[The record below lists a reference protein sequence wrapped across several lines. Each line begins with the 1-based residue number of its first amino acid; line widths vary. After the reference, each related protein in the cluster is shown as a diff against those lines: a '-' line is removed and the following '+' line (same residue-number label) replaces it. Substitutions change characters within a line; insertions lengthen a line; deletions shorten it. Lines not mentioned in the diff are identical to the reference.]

1 MRLGAFAIVLILL
14 SPSKKRRVSPQY
26 CSDQADLT
34 PLAPLPYL
42 GEGLGER
49 LTELWVSPLL
59 RLPSA
64 NLLYKGFHDRNW
76 MSIFTLQS
84 VQKDF
89 GIKEILKDGSFSL
102 DATDKVGLIGTN
114 GSGKS
119 TLLKMIAG
127 LEPIDE
133 GQLLV
138 NSGARIVYLPQQP
151 DLDEN
156 HTVLEQVFAD
166 SGEQM
171 TLVREYEEL
180 SSKLA
185 HHPEDSQLMARFS
198 SVMQR
203 MEATGAWELET
214 KAKIILTKL
223 GIEDFEARI
232 GNLSGGYRKRIAL
245 AAALLSEPDVLLMDE
260 PTNHLDAMSVEW
272 LQEYLNRYR
281 GAILLITHDRYFLDR
296 VTNRIIEI
304 DRGDLYTYSG
314 NYSYYL
320 EKKALAEEAAVS
332 SQRKHQGVL
341 RRELEWLKRG
351 PKARSTKQKARIGR
365 VHDMQA
371 TEFKQV
377 QGKVDIST
385 PGRRIGKK
393 VIELENVSKAYGER
407 LSDGLRQR
415 TLIKNFTYEFSSDDR
430 VGIIGGNGAGK
441 STLMDIIT
449 GRVQPDSGKV
459 EIGSTIH
466 IGYFDQHSDELL
478 EALNENHRVID
489 YLKEVAE
496 FVKTADGTLITAS
509 QMLERFLFPGNQQY
523 APISKLSGGEK
534 RRLFLLRVLMSAPN
548 VLILDE
554 PTNDLDVQTLS
565 VLEEYLEDFNGCV
578 IAVSHDRY
586 FLDRTV
592 DKIFAF
598 ESEGNLRQYP
608 GNYSLYIDYK
618 QAEEAEAAQQ
628 SANSPAKKAEPKVE
642 KSAQQAS
649 TNGKSRR
656 LSNWEKKEFE
666 KLEGKIAQL
675 EAEKADVE
683 KALYNAAP
691 GSATKV
697 QELYK
702 QVEVLTQAIE
712 AATERWMELAELE
725 S

>member
-1 MRLGAFAIVLILL
+1 
-14 SPSKKRRVSPQY
+14 
-26 CSDQADLT
+26 
-34 PLAPLPYL
+34 
-42 GEGLGER
+42 
-49 LTELWVSPLL
+49 
-59 RLPSA
+59 
-64 NLLYKGFHDRNW
+64 

-84 VQKDF
+84 VKKDF
-89 GIKEILKDGSFSL
+89 GIKEILKDASFSL

-127 LEPIDE
+127 LEPIDG

-138 NSGARIVYLPQQP
+138 NPGARIVYLPQQP

-156 HTVLEQVFAD
+156 RTVLEQVFAD

-171 TLVREYEEL
+171 SLVREYEEL
-180 SSKLA
+180 SHKLA
-185 HHPEDSQLMARFS
+185 HTPDNRQLLARLS
-198 SVMQR
+198 AITQR
-203 MEATGAWELET
+203 MEVTGAWELET

-223 GIEDFEARI
+223 GIEDFDNRI

-272 LQEYLNRYR
+272 LQSYLNGFR
-281 GAILLITHDRYFLDR
+281 GALLLITHDRYFLDR

-304 DRGDLYTYSG
+304 DRGDLYSYSG

-320 EKKALAEEAAVS
+320 EKKALAEEAAA
-332 SQRKHQGVL
+332 SQERKHQGVL

-351 PKARSTKQKARIGR
+351 PKARSTKQKARIDRIG
-365 VHDMQA
+365 DMQA
-371 TEFKQV
+371 KEFKQA
-377 QGKVDIST
+377 QGKVEIST

-393 VIELENVSKAYGER
+393 VIELENVSKAY
-407 LSDGLRQR
+407 DGR
-415 TLIKNFTYEFSSDDR
+415 TLIKNFTYEFSPDDR

-449 GRVQPDSGKV
+449 ERVQPDSGKV
-459 EIGSTIH
+459 KTGGTIH
-466 IGYFDQHSDELL
+466 IGYFDQHSEDLL
-478 EALNENHRVID
+478 DALNENQRVID

-496 FVKTADGTLITAS
+496 YVKTADGTLITAS

-554 PTNDLDVQTLS
+554 PTNDLDVNTLS
-565 VLEEYLEDFNGCV
+565 LLEEYLEDFNGCA

-592 DKIFAF
+592 EKIFAF
-598 ESEGNLRQYP
+598 ESEGNIRQYP
-608 GNYSLYIDYK
+608 GNYSVYLDYK
-618 QAEEAEAAQQ
+618 QVEEAEAAQQ
-628 SANSPAKKAEPKVE
+628 QANQNRKKAELPKAE
-642 KSAQQAS
+642 KPEKLSS
-649 TNGKSRR
+649 RNGQSRR
-656 LSNWEKKEFE
+656 LSNWEKREFE
-666 KLEGKIAQL
+666 ELEGKIAQL
-675 EAEKADVE
+675 EAEKAEAE
-683 KALYNAAP
+683 KALYNAPA
-691 GSATKV
+691 GGATQV
-697 QELYK
+697 QQLYEE
-702 QVEVLTQAIE
+702 VETLTQAID
-712 AATERWMELAELE
+712 AATARWLELAEID

>member
-1 MRLGAFAIVLILL
+1 
-14 SPSKKRRVSPQY
+14 
-26 CSDQADLT
+26 
-34 PLAPLPYL
+34 
-42 GEGLGER
+42 
-49 LTELWVSPLL
+49 
-59 RLPSA
+59 
-64 NLLYKGFHDRNW
+64 

-84 VQKDF
+84 VKKDF
-89 GIKEILKDGSFSL
+89 GIKEILNDASFSL

-127 LEPIDE
+127 LEPIDG
-133 GQLLV
+133 GQLIV
-138 NSGARIVYLPQQP
+138 NPGARIVYLPQQP

-171 TLVREYEEL
+171 ALVREYEEL
-180 SSKLA
+180 SHKLA
-185 HHPEDSQLMARFS
+185 HNSDDRQLLARLS
-198 SVMQR
+198 KVSQR
-203 MEATGAWELET
+203 MEVTGAWELET

-223 GIEDFEARI
+223 GIEDFDARI

-245 AAALLSEPDVLLMDE
+245 AAALLSEPEVLLMDE

-272 LQEYLNRYR
+272 LQTYLNGFR
-281 GAILLITHDRYFLDR
+281 GALLLITHDRYFLDR

-304 DRGDLYTYSG
+304 DQGELYSYSG

-320 EKKALAEEAAVS
+320 EKKALAEEVAVS

-351 PKARSTKQKARIGR
+351 PKARSTKQKARIDR
-365 VHDMQA
+365 IHDMQA
-371 TEFKQV
+371 KEFKQV
-377 QGKVDIST
+377 QGKVEIST

-393 VIELENVSKAYGER
+393 VIELENVSKTYG
-407 LSDGLRQR
+407 DR
-415 TLIKNFTYEFSSDDR
+415 TLIKNFTYEFSPDDR

-449 GRVQPDSGKV
+449 ERVQPDSGKV
-459 EIGSTIH
+459 EIGATVH
-466 IGYFDQHSDELL
+466 IGYFDQHSEHLL
-478 EALNENHRVID
+478 DALNENQRVID

-496 FVKTADGTLITAS
+496 YVQTADGTLITAS

-548 VLILDE
+548 LLILDE
-554 PTNDLDVQTLS
+554 PTNDLDVKTLS

-592 DKIFAF
+592 EKIFAF
-598 ESEGNLRQYP
+598 ESEGNIRQYP
-608 GNYSLYIDYK
+608 GNYSVYLDYK
-618 QAEEAEAAQQ
+618 QAEEAQAAQQ
-628 SANSPAKKAEPKVE
+628 QATQEPKKAELAKAE
-642 KSAQQAS
+642 KAEKQSS
-649 TNGKSRR
+649 RNGKSRR
-656 LSNWEKKEFE
+656 LSNWEKREFE
-666 KLEGKIAQL
+666 ELEGKIAQL
-675 EAEKADVE
+675 EAEKAQVE
-683 KALYNAAP
+683 KVLFNAPP
-691 GSATKV
+691 GKVTQV
-697 QELYK
+697 QELYE
-702 QVEVLTQAIE
+702 QLGTLNRAIDT
-712 AATERWMELAELE
+712 ATERWLELAEFE